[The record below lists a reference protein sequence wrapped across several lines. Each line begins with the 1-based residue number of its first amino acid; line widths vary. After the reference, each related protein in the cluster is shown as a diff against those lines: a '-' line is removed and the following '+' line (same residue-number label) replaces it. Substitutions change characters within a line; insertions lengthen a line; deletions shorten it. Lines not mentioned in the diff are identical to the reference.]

1 MRLKQNQLK
10 KIDNGSF
17 YTIINVSGDHY
28 VENGKKLKKATD
40 LTASE
45 YACISE
51 GIDSDL
57 RHSEQV
63 RITRAVFGK
72 TAFIDTDVE

>member
-10 KIDNGSF
+10 KIDNGLF
-17 YTIINVSGDHY
+17 YTIVNISGDY
-28 VENGKKLKKATD
+28 YAENSKKLKKATD

-45 YACISE
+45 YACVSE
-51 GIDSDL
+51 VIDSDL

-63 RITRAVFGK
+63 RITRAIFGK
-72 TAFIDTDVE
+72 TAFIDTDVD